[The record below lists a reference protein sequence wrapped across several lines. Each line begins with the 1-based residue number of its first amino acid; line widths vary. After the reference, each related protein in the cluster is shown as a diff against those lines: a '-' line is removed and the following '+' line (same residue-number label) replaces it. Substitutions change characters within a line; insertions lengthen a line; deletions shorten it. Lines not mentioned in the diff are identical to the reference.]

1 MHTGGPEAQG
11 SLPIN
16 SGCNANAHRE
26 VGVAT
31 DEVVDQ
37 VRELGLGDDLL
48 GVQVEAL
55 EEVLVRLPAAQ
66 LVLHLLEEVQL
77 LRQVGPRKALL
88 LCSRFAG
95 GPSAIGMTTGLNA
108 CQLIDTLWHGHAQ
121 PLQDAC
127 GQPTLRLVDKE
138 HP

>member
-1 MHTGGPEAQG
+1 MVDTSDAD
-11 SLPIN
+11 S
-16 SGCNANAHRE
+16 HRE
-26 VGVAT
+26 VGVAAN
-31 DEVVDQ
+31 EVVDQ

-88 LCSRFAG
+88 LCSALSGDHQPPVRRGATMDAAHP
-95 GPSAIGMTTGLNA
+95 PSVM
-108 CQLIDTLWHGHAQ
+108 
-121 PLQDAC
+121 
-127 GQPTLRLVDKE
+127 
-138 HP
+138 